1 MRLLHGRPVAEGV
14 NASTKERAAALA
26 SRGTTP
32 TLDVLRVGA
41 DPAAG
46 TYLARLV
53 RQAGNLGITVN
64 EVPLPPSEADIV
76 THLQLKTKHA
86 HGILILTPLPPP
98 LDEAKITEHIPPA
111 KDVEGVHPE
120 NVGLL
125 TLGRP
130 RFIPSTAEAVL
141 ELLRFYEVALD
152 GTRAVVIGRSP
163 VVGRPAAT
171 LLLHAHATVTLA
183 HSRTADLPSHTR
195 DAQLVVVAVG
205 RQGFLRG
212 DMIAKGATVIDAGI
226 NVTPSGIAGDADESV
241 AAVAG
246 ALSPVPGGLGAVT
259 TALLLRNVMT
269 AAEEQGG

>member
-1 MRLLHGRPVAEGV
+1 MRLLHGRPVAERV
-14 NASTKERAAALA
+14 NARTLERVAALA
-26 SRGTTP
+26 KGGVTP
-32 TLDVLRVGA
+32 TLEVLRVGS
-41 DPAAG
+41 DAAAA

-53 RQAGNLGITVN
+53 RQSAQLGITVN
-64 EVPLPPSEADIV
+64 EAALAPSESDIV
-76 THLQLKTKHA
+76 AHLRLKTTRA
-86 HGILILTPLPPP
+86 HGVLLLTPLPAP

-141 ELLRFYEVALD
+141 ELLAYYEIGID
-152 GTRAVVIGRSP
+152 GVHAVVIGRSP

-171 LLLHAHATVTLA
+171 LLLHRHATVTLA
-183 HSRTADLPSHTR
+183 HSRTADLASHTR
-195 DAQLVVVAVG
+195 DAQIVVVAVG
-205 RQGFLRG
+205 RRGFLRG

-226 NVTPSGIAGDADESV
+226 NVTPSGIVGDADESV

-259 TALLLRNVMT
+259 TALLLRNVVT
-269 AAEEQGG
+269 AAEGQLR